1 MKLPPLRALQYFEAV
16 ARLNSFSAAAKQ
28 LYVSQSAVSH
38 QVKLLEQYLTA
49 DLFIRQG
56 RNLYLTAVGERYFA
70 EITGALD
77 KISQASQQVQH
88 GKSGS
93 IRLALYSSLAVK
105 WLIPKLADFRQQYPN
120 INLSLH
126 MVTEDPD
133 FYDHDIDC
141 FITIN
146 PPQQGAIKQFLFT
159 EKLFPACSPQLW
171 QQIQQHSLPD
181 ALWQFPLLSVQYA
194 NHQQVG
200 DDWRLWCQHG
210 GFELPKQV
218 KINQFS
224 HVLLAVEAARYN
236 LGITLIDQ
244 FMLGAKESGHGLVA
258 IPMHELVTGDD
269 FYFTYRQS
277 DANHNDLINLG
288 RWLKQQSSFD

>member
-28 LYVSQSAVSH
+28 LHVSQSAVSH

-56 RNLYLTAVGERYFA
+56 RNFHLTAVGERYYV
-70 EITGALD
+70 EINAALD
-77 KISQASQQVQH
+77 KISQASQLVQH

-126 MVTEDPD
+126 MVTDDPD
-133 FYDHDIDC
+133 FYDHEIDC

-146 PPQQGAIKQFLFT
+146 PPAQGAIKQFLFT
-159 EKLFPACSPQLW
+159 EKLFPACSQQLW
-171 QQIQQHSLPD
+171 QQIKQQSLPE

-194 NHQQVG
+194 NQQQLG

-210 GFELPKQV
+210 GFELPEQV

-244 FMLGAKESGHGLVA
+244 FMLSAEEPERGLVA

-269 FYFTYRQS
+269 FYYIYRQS

-288 RWLKQQSSFD
+288 RWLKQQSCFD